1 MKKNE
6 VITTSNNA
14 VIDNNTLASAMDK
27 LGLSYTTHTE
37 TEKGAI
43 AVKTTQKVDGEDTEV
58 TIYVTDDKEKAAIRA
73 LDALTAVNEYLP
85 AKQCAVF
92 AYVYE
97 LGTWKNNGCKK
108 FSDYA
113 MAINNKLSDS
123 TIRKYLNIGLCFFKS
138 GTIEPEWVDERL
150 KGVSVNNLDKAIS
163 HFKAWAKSK
172 EIGGEVANYRD
183 HVPAYLDTFFSPE
196 DGVELIHLKA
206 NQPTIVDDI
215 AKLSGKAT
223 TEEKKNEKKNKKSDN
238 SDNLSAKE
246 ALELAIAN
254 YTTDESANAEV
265 VALLD
270 KVSALLAK

>member
-6 VITTSNNA
+6 ITN
-14 VIDNNTLASAMDK
+14 VIDNNTLSTAMDK
-27 LGLSYTTHTE
+27 LGLSYTTHEE

-43 AVKTTQKVDGEDTEV
+43 AVKTIQKVDGEDTEV

-73 LDALTAVNEYLP
+73 IDALTAVNEYLP
-85 AKQCAVF
+85 AKQCAIL

-113 MAINNKLSDS
+113 MSINGKLSDS

-138 GTIEPEWVDERL
+138 GTIDPEWVDDRL

-172 EIGGEVANYRD
+172 ELGGEVVNYRD
-183 HVPAYLDTFFSPE
+183 HVPAYLDTFFDPE
-196 DGVELIHLKA
+196 NGVELIHLKA
-206 NQPTIVDDI
+206 AQPVIVDDI
-215 AKLSGKAT
+215 AKLSGKPT
-223 TEEKKNEKKNKKSDN
+223 SEEKKSDKKDKKSDN

-265 VALLD
+265 VELLN
-270 KVSALLAK
+270 KVSTLLAK